1 MKVQKK
7 NTLTNFFE
15 SNKDPMVA
23 GNEDK
28 MDQKSDE
35 PKRTGE
41 DYQIKDDTVVKVKQK
56 KQVKIVLP
64 GESSDGPWSE
74 QDQSGN
80 SGRIGGEGSETASQV
95 DPDILADVLAAEKN
109 LNRPATLEDPFGLE
123 QYDPK
128 AAQRARK
135 RERKLKAKDEELQ
148 EEMED

>member
-1 MKVQKK
+1 M
-7 NTLTNFFE
+7 
-15 SNKDPMVA
+15 
-23 GNEDK
+23 
-28 MDQKSDE
+28 
-35 PKRTGE
+35 
-41 DYQIKDDTVVKVKQK
+41 
-56 KQVKIVLP
+56 P